1 MLALGFP
8 GGPLT
13 TKFWYRS
20 ESEQLAN
27 KMDDQYWNM
36 VLRLL
41 QVPAKIPLYHLL
53 RDAITDWTVY
63 RELSLL
69 VTGEPSLKEV
79 LRLLPEKEVIRIID
93 SGSATDEQLADLKK
107 ATQSGSPIGKAVR
120 SRCREQESHSK
131 ERKQSKDHRHR
142 KQKWYWL
149 PVCCCTL
156 AVVLNFSAVL
166 NGIGN
171 DPIRE
176 LVLVAAMFCFGFFL
190 NAALRSSK

>member
-1 MLALGFP
+1 MLASGFP

-13 TKFWYRS
+13 TKFWYSS
-20 ESEQLAN
+20 EREQLEN
-27 KMDDQYWNM
+27 KMDEHYRNM
-36 VLRLL
+36 AIRLT
-41 QVPAKIPLYHLL
+41 QIPAKIPLYHVL

-69 VTGEPSLKEV
+69 VTGEPSLKDV

-107 ATQSGSPIGKAVR
+107 ASQSGSLVGKALR
-120 SRCREQESHSK
+120 ARYRDQKSQQK
-131 ERKQSKDHRHR
+131 EREYGKDRRHR
-142 KQKWYWL
+142 KQKRYWL
-149 PVCCCTL
+149 LVCCCTL

-171 DPIRE
+171 DRVQE
-176 LVLVAAMFCFGFFL
+176 LVLVASMFGFGFFL
-190 NAALRSSK
+190 NAALRSLK